1 LEIDLVNNYNLVKN
15 RLSDYTYHMAIF
27 PTKKNAKDVQQQTQT
42 KAQKNSTLSFLEIA
56 EIRDSVCILKENE
69 MRAVIAVSSANFA
82 LKSYEEQNKII
93 GAFQGILNSID
104 FPIQICLQSRK
115 LDLNSYIDRLKQLEY
130 QQKNDLLRVKM
141 QEYVSYIESLLNEY
155 NIMNKDF
162 YVVVG
167 FEPIKVKEDLL
178 TQVQR
183 IFQPVKYIR
192 QEREEFLNNRKQLMS
207 RIDNVASKLSSLDLK
222 TEVLNTEQL
231 IALYYNS
238 YNIDV
243 GNFIKLGKISDLNIE
258 Y

>member
-1 LEIDLVNNYNLVKN
+1 
-15 RLSDYTYHMAIF
+15 MAKEA
-27 PTKKNAKDVQQQTQT
+27 PKVDVTKTQT
-42 KAQKNSTLSFLEIA
+42 KAQKASTLDFLEIA
-56 EIRDSVCILKENE
+56 EIRDSVAILKESE
-69 MRAVIAVSSANFA
+69 MRAVVAVSSANFA

-104 FPIQICLQSRK
+104 FPIQIVLQSRK
-115 LDLNSYIDRLKQLEY
+115 LDLNTYLDKLKNLEY

-167 FEPIKVKEDLL
+167 FEPIKVKDDVL
-178 TQVQR
+178 TQIR
-183 IFQPVKYIR
+183 KIFQPVKYIKMD
-192 QEREEFLNNRKQLMS
+192 REEFLTNRKQLMS
-207 RIDNVASKLSSLDLK
+207 RVDNIASKLSSLDLK
-222 TEVLNTEQL
+222 TEVLNTEML

-243 GNFIKLGKISDLNIE
+243 GNYIKLGAISDLNID

>member
-1 LEIDLVNNYNLVKN
+1 MSKKEDTKVNNNESSK
-15 RLSDYTYHMAIF
+15 
-27 PTKKNAKDVQQQTQT
+27 TQT
-42 KAQKNSTLSFLEIA
+42 KPEKNALSTLDFLEIA
-56 EIRDSVCILKENE
+56 EVRDSVAILKANE

-115 LDLNSYIDRLKQLEY
+115 LDLNTYIESLKQLEY

-141 QEYVSYIESLLNEY
+141 QEYIAYIESLLSEY

-167 FEPIKVKEDLL
+167 FEPVKTDKDGAFAQLKKM
-178 TQVQR
+178 
-183 IFQPVKYIR
+183 IQPIKYIK
-192 QEREEFLNNRKQLMS
+192 QDRENFLNNRKQLMT
-207 RIDNVASKLSSLDLK
+207 RVDNIASKLSSLDLK

-243 GNFIKLGKISDLNIE
+243 GNYIKLGKISDLNIE

>member
-1 LEIDLVNNYNLVKN
+1 
-15 RLSDYTYHMAIF
+15 MAKEA
-27 PTKKNAKDVQQQTQT
+27 PKVQDAKTQTQSQL
-42 KAQKNSTLSFLEIA
+42 KAQKATTLDFLEIA
-56 EIRDSVCILKENE
+56 EIRDSVAILKESE
-69 MRAVIAVSSANFA
+69 MRAVVAVSSANFA

-104 FPIQICLQSRK
+104 FPIQIVLQSRK
-115 LDLNSYIDRLKQLEY
+115 LDLNTYLDKLKNLEY

-167 FEPIKVKEDLL
+167 FEPIKVKDDVL
-178 TQVQR
+178 TQIR
-183 IFQPVKYIR
+183 KIFQPVKYIKMD
-192 QEREEFLNNRKQLMS
+192 REEFLNNRKQLMS
-207 RIDNVASKLSSLDLK
+207 RVDNIASKLSSLDLK
-222 TEVLNTEQL
+222 TEVLNTEML

-243 GNFIKLGKISDLNIE
+243 GNYIKLGAISDLNID

>member
-1 LEIDLVNNYNLVKN
+1 MAKEAPKIDQSK
-15 RLSDYTYHMAIF
+15 T
-27 PTKKNAKDVQQQTQT
+27 QTQSQT
-42 KAQKNSTLSFLEIA
+42 KAQKASTLDFLEIA
-56 EIRDSVCILKENE
+56 EIRDSVAILKESE
-69 MRAVIAVSSANFA
+69 MRAVVAVSSANFA

-104 FPIQICLQSRK
+104 FPIQIVLQSRK
-115 LDLNSYIDRLKQLEY
+115 LDLNTYLDKLKNLEY

-167 FEPIKVKEDLL
+167 FDPIKVKDDVL
-178 TQVQR
+178 TQIR
-183 IFQPVKYIR
+183 KIFQPVKYIKMD
-192 QEREEFLNNRKQLMS
+192 REDFLNNRKQLMS
-207 RIDNVASKLSSLDLK
+207 RVDNIASKLSSLDLK
-222 TEVLNTEQL
+222 TEVLNTEML

-243 GNFIKLGKISDLNIE
+243 GNYIKLGAISDLNID

>member
-1 LEIDLVNNYNLVKN
+1 M
-15 RLSDYTYHMAIF
+15 YTLHMAK
-27 PTKKNAKDVQQQTQT
+27 TSSNVEDKKTSAKN
-42 KAQKNSTLSFLEIA
+42 QKNSTLEFLAIA
-56 EIRDSVCILKENE
+56 EIRDSVAILKEQE
-69 MRAVIAVSSANFA
+69 MRSVIAVSSANFA

-104 FPIQICLQSRK
+104 FPIQIVLQSRK
-115 LDLNSYIDRLKQLEY
+115 LDLNTYLDKLKQLEY

-167 FEPIKVKEDLL
+167 FEPIKVKDDIL
-178 TQVQR
+178 TQIKKV
-183 IFQPVKYIR
+183 FQPVKYIK
-192 QEREEFLNNRKQLMS
+192 QDREEFLNNRKQLMS
-207 RIDNVASKLSSLDLK
+207 RVDNVASKLSSLDLK

-243 GNFIKLGKISDLNIE
+243 GNYIKLGKISDLNIE

>member
-1 LEIDLVNNYNLVKN
+1 
-15 RLSDYTYHMAIF
+15 MAKEVPKVDI
-27 PTKKNAKDVQQQTQT
+27 TKTQT
-42 KAQKNSTLSFLEIA
+42 KAQKASTLDFLEIA
-56 EIRDSVCILKENE
+56 EIRDSVAILKESE
-69 MRAVIAVSSANFA
+69 MRAVVAVSSANFA

-104 FPIQICLQSRK
+104 FPIQIVLQSRK
-115 LDLNSYIDRLKQLEY
+115 LDLNTYLDKLKNLEY

-167 FEPIKVKEDLL
+167 FEPVKIKDDVL
-178 TQVQR
+178 TQIR
-183 IFQPVKYIR
+183 KIFQPVKYIKMD
-192 QEREEFLNNRKQLMS
+192 REEFLNNRKQLMS
-207 RIDNVASKLSSLDLK
+207 RIDNIASKLSSLDLK
-222 TEVLNTEQL
+222 TEVLNTEML

-243 GNFIKLGKISDLNIE
+243 GNYIKLGAISDLNID

>member
-1 LEIDLVNNYNLVKN
+1 
-15 RLSDYTYHMAIF
+15 MADNQA
-27 PTKKNAKDVQQQTQT
+27 KKSATQLTAEAQT
-42 KAQKNSTLSFLEIA
+42 KTQKTSTLAFLEIA
-56 EIRDSVCILKENE
+56 EIKDSVCILKENE
-69 MRAVIAVSSANFA
+69 MRSVIAVSSANFA

-115 LDLNSYIDRLKQLEY
+115 LDLNTYLDKLKQLEY

-141 QEYVSYIESLLNEY
+141 QEYVAYIEALLQEY

-167 FEPIKVKEDLL
+167 LEPIKVKEDIF
-178 TQVQR
+178 TQIKKV
-183 IFQPVKYIR
+183 FQPVKYIR
-192 QEREEFLNNRKQLMS
+192 QEREEFLNNRKMLMS
-207 RIDNVASKLSSLDLK
+207 RIDNVAGKLSSLDLK
-222 TEVLNTEQL
+222 TEVLSTEQL

-238 YNIDV
+238 YNIDS
-243 GNFIKLGKISDLNIE
+243 GNYVKLGKISDLNIE

>member
-1 LEIDLVNNYNLVKN
+1 
-15 RLSDYTYHMAIF
+15 MAKEA
-27 PTKKNAKDVQQQTQT
+27 PKVDVTKTQT
-42 KAQKNSTLSFLEIA
+42 KAQKASTLDFLEIA
-56 EIRDSVCILKENE
+56 EIRDSVAILKESE
-69 MRAVIAVSSANFA
+69 MRAVVAVSSANFA

-104 FPIQICLQSRK
+104 FPIQIVLQSRK
-115 LDLNSYIDRLKQLEY
+115 LDLNTYLDKLKNLEY

-167 FEPIKVKEDLL
+167 FEPVKIKDDVL
-178 TQVQR
+178 TQIR
-183 IFQPVKYIR
+183 KIFQPVKYIKMD
-192 QEREEFLNNRKQLMS
+192 REEFLNNRKQLMS
-207 RIDNVASKLSSLDLK
+207 RIDNIASKLSSLDLK
-222 TEVLNTEQL
+222 TEVLNTEML

-243 GNFIKLGKISDLNIE
+243 GNYIKLGAISDLNID

>member
-1 LEIDLVNNYNLVKN
+1 
-15 RLSDYTYHMAIF
+15 MAKEA
-27 PTKKNAKDVQQQTQT
+27 PKVQDAKTQTQAQS
-42 KAQKNSTLSFLEIA
+42 KAQKATTLDFLEIA
-56 EIRDSVCILKENE
+56 EIRDSVAILKESE
-69 MRAVIAVSSANFA
+69 MRAVVAVSSANFA

-104 FPIQICLQSRK
+104 FPIQIVLQSRK
-115 LDLNSYIDRLKQLEY
+115 LDLNTYLDKLKNLEY

-167 FEPIKVKEDLL
+167 FEPIKVKDDVL
-178 TQVQR
+178 TQIR
-183 IFQPVKYIR
+183 KIFQPVKYIKMD
-192 QEREEFLNNRKQLMS
+192 REEFLNNRKQLMS
-207 RIDNVASKLSSLDLK
+207 RVDNIASKLSSLDLK
-222 TEVLNTEQL
+222 TEVLNTEML

-243 GNFIKLGKISDLNIE
+243 GNYIKLGAISDLNID

>member
-1 LEIDLVNNYNLVKN
+1 
-15 RLSDYTYHMAIF
+15 MAKEA
-27 PTKKNAKDVQQQTQT
+27 PKVDVTKTQTQ
-42 KAQKNSTLSFLEIA
+42 AQKASTLDFLEIA
-56 EIRDSVCILKENE
+56 EIRDSVAILKESE
-69 MRAVIAVSSANFA
+69 MRAVVAVSSANFA

-104 FPIQICLQSRK
+104 FPIQIVLQSRK
-115 LDLNSYIDRLKQLEY
+115 LDLNTYLDKLKNLEY

-167 FEPIKVKEDLL
+167 FEPVKIKDDVL
-178 TQVQR
+178 TQIR
-183 IFQPVKYIR
+183 KIFQPVKYIKMD
-192 QEREEFLNNRKQLMS
+192 REEFLNNRKQLMS
-207 RIDNVASKLSSLDLK
+207 RIDNIASKLSSLDLK
-222 TEVLNTEQL
+222 TEVLNTEML

-243 GNFIKLGKISDLNIE
+243 GNYIKLGAISDLNID

>member
-1 LEIDLVNNYNLVKN
+1 
-15 RLSDYTYHMAIF
+15 MAKDSQKTTSKESEVIS
-27 PTKKNAKDVQQQTQT
+27 KNAKS
-42 KAQKNSTLSFLEIA
+42 STLSFLEIA
-56 EIRDSVCILKENE
+56 EIRDSVAILKENE
-69 MRAVIAVSSANFA
+69 MRTVIAVSSANFA

-104 FPIQICLQSRK
+104 FPIQIVLQSRK
-115 LDLNSYIDRLKQLEY
+115 LDLNTYLDKLKQLEY

-141 QEYVSYIESLLNEY
+141 QEYVAYIESLLNEY

-167 FEPIKVKEDLL
+167 FEPTKVKDDLF
-178 TQVQR
+178 VQIKK
-183 IFQPVKYIR
+183 IFQPVKYIK
-192 QEREEFLNNRKQLMS
+192 QDREEFLNNRKQLMS
-207 RIDNVASKLSSLDLK
+207 RVDNIASKLGSLDLK

-243 GNFIKLGKISDLNIE
+243 GNYIKLGKISDLNIE

>member
-1 LEIDLVNNYNLVKN
+1 
-15 RLSDYTYHMAIF
+15 MAKEA
-27 PTKKNAKDVQQQTQT
+27 PKVDVTKTQT
-42 KAQKNSTLSFLEIA
+42 KAQKASTLDFLEIA
-56 EIRDSVCILKENE
+56 EIRDSVAILKESE
-69 MRAVIAVSSANFA
+69 MRAVVAVSSANFA

-104 FPIQICLQSRK
+104 FPIQIVLQSRK
-115 LDLNSYIDRLKQLEY
+115 LDLNTYLDKLKNLEY

-167 FEPIKVKEDLL
+167 FEPIKVKDDVL
-178 TQVQR
+178 TQIR
-183 IFQPVKYIR
+183 KIFQPVKYIKMD
-192 QEREEFLNNRKQLMS
+192 REEFLNNRKQLMS
-207 RIDNVASKLSSLDLK
+207 RVDNIASKLSSLDLK
-222 TEVLNTEQL
+222 TEVLNTEML

-243 GNFIKLGKISDLNIE
+243 GNYIKLGAISDLNID

>member
-1 LEIDLVNNYNLVKN
+1 
-15 RLSDYTYHMAIF
+15 MANT
-27 PTKKNAKDVQQQTQT
+27 PEKKNATEVKKESET
-42 KAQKNSTLSFLEIA
+42 KNQRSSTLNFLEIA

-69 MRAVIAVSSANFA
+69 MRTVIAVSSANFA

-104 FPIQICLQSRK
+104 FPIQISLQSRK
-115 LDLNSYIDRLKQLEY
+115 LDLNNYLDKLKTLEY

-141 QEYVSYIESLLNEY
+141 QEYVAYIESLLSEY

-167 FEPIKVKEDLL
+167 YEPVKLKEDIF
-178 TQVQR
+178 TQIKK

-192 QEREEFLNNRKQLMS
+192 MEREEFLNNRKQLMS
-207 RIDNVASKLSSLDLK
+207 RVDNIASKLSSLDLK

-238 YNIDV
+238 YNIDS
-243 GNFIKLGKISDLNIE
+243 GNYIKLGNISDLNIE

>member
-1 LEIDLVNNYNLVKN
+1 
-15 RLSDYTYHMAIF
+15 MAKEA
-27 PTKKNAKDVQQQTQT
+27 PKVDVTKTQT
-42 KAQKNSTLSFLEIA
+42 KAQKASTLDFLEIA
-56 EIRDSVCILKENE
+56 EIRDSVAILKESE
-69 MRAVIAVSSANFA
+69 MRAVVAVSSANFA

-104 FPIQICLQSRK
+104 FPIQIVLQSRK
-115 LDLNSYIDRLKQLEY
+115 LDLNTYLDKLKNLEY

-167 FEPIKVKEDLL
+167 FEPVKIKDDVL
-178 TQVQR
+178 TQIR
-183 IFQPVKYIR
+183 KIFQPVKYIKMD
-192 QEREEFLNNRKQLMS
+192 REEFLNNRKQLMS
-207 RIDNVASKLSSLDLK
+207 RVDNIASKLSSLDLK
-222 TEVLNTEQL
+222 TEVLNTEMM

-243 GNFIKLGKISDLNIE
+243 GNYIKLGAISDLNID